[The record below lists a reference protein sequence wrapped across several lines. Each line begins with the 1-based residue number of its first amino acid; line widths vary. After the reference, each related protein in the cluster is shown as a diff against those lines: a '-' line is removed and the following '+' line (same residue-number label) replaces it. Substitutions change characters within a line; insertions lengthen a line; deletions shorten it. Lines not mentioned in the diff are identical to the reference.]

1 MVGFEM
7 SIKQVLIFAD
17 ILSIAII
24 SRQWNGILCK
34 MKRENKKVA
43 AEAEAEANK
52 ERNKRPSQSC
62 CLRVNESSVVK

>member
-1 MVGFEM
+1 M

-43 AEAEAEANK
+43 AAEANK

>member
-43 AEAEAEANK
+43 AEAEANK

>member
-43 AEAEAEANK
+43 AEANK